1 MDTSNNDKWT
11 NKGNSMKVKM
21 TEQKT
26 INYPID
32 FDLMKLIDTQ
42 YYQKKR
48 TTASLRVYTV
58 KEELLNL
65 L

>member
-1 MDTSNNDKWT
+1 
-11 NKGNSMKVKM
+11 M